1 MSSTRSSAKAA
12 PCTVSAVKCFAFNHS
27 LKLSPFFKNVNNNQR
42 AIGSPVARENGVQ
55 ILKHHQGNKDTRFM
69 YTTSH
74 RARAFVHVYM
84 CQTSS
89 HTIGP
94 SDFTARTAQRT
105 MGRDAYRIAAC
116 VAAAC
121 VAYAYL
127 THRNQRAASG
137 RNAVNDDA
145 QFAREQI
152 KLKRELAALATEG
165 NLAGDPTNGGALKAL
180 TREECGGTCERYA
193 WTQDEREIC
202 VLIDCEASAT
212 SRDVRVEVT
221 SSRLVVVVCGKTIL
235 DGELTRRVVAD
246 ECLWEMERTVEG
258 KKRITITLIKQKK
271 TYAKF
276 HWPSVC
282 VGEPTVDVEKFG
294 HPVVGVNNQDAHAM
308 EAMMDDVRGM
318 RREASARS

>member
-1 MSSTRSSAKAA
+1 
-12 PCTVSAVKCFAFNHS
+12 
-27 LKLSPFFKNVNNNQR
+27 
-42 AIGSPVARENGVQ
+42 
-55 ILKHHQGNKDTRFM
+55 
-69 YTTSH
+69 
-74 RARAFVHVYM
+74 
-84 CQTSS
+84 
-89 HTIGP
+89 
-94 SDFTARTAQRT
+94 
-105 MGRDAYRIAAC
+105 MGRDARVETYRI
-116 VAAAC
+116 AAAC
-121 VAYAYL
+121 VAVTACVTYAVYARSK
-127 THRNQRAASG
+127 HQRTRSTSTAH
-137 RNAVNDDA
+137 DEE

-152 KLKRELAALATEG
+152 ELKRALAALANEG

-180 TREECGGTCERYA
+180 TREECGGTCEGYA

-202 VLIDCEASAT
+202 VLIDCEAST
-212 SRDVRVEVT
+212 RSSDVRVEVT
-221 SSRLVVVVCGKTIL
+221 SDALVVVVRGKTIL

-246 ECLWEMERTVEG
+246 ECLWEMERIFIGSEWR
-258 KKRITITLIKQKK
+258 KRITITLIKQKK

>member
-1 MSSTRSSAKAA
+1 
-12 PCTVSAVKCFAFNHS
+12 
-27 LKLSPFFKNVNNNQR
+27 
-42 AIGSPVARENGVQ
+42 
-55 ILKHHQGNKDTRFM
+55 
-69 YTTSH
+69 
-74 RARAFVHVYM
+74 
-84 CQTSS
+84 
-89 HTIGP
+89 
-94 SDFTARTAQRT
+94 

-127 THRNQRAASG
+127 RHRNQRAASG

-212 SRDVRVEVT
+212 TSRDVRVEVT

-246 ECLWEMERTVEG
+246 ECLWEMERTGEG
-258 KKRITITLIKQKK
+258 RKRITITLIKQKK

-308 EAMMDDVRGM
+308 ETMMDDVHGM